1 MRIAGTKILRF
12 LTVLLSGAALLVTSN
27 CGATHAVKYY
37 TLDPAPMPEASAAP
51 TGNAPLPVSIL
62 VGRITA
68 PQLYLEHPI
77 VYSTGSMELG
87 AYEYHQW
94 AEIPTETLELM
105 LADSLRTKGQFRS
118 VARIG
123 RAAKGD
129 YILRG
134 HLYALEEID
143 SPSLAARFSL
153 ELELFQPS
161 TGRVVWTQSYSHDEP
176 VSQKSVAA
184 VVRALHQEVLAGI
197 EQLTTS
203 LDAYVASVSPR

>member
-1 MRIAGTKILRF
+1 MRADGTKILR
-12 LTVLLSGAALLVTSN
+12 VIAALLSGAALLVTAN

-37 TLDPAPMPEASAAP
+37 TLNPAPMPEASAAP
-51 TGNAPLPVSIL
+51 TSNAPLPVSIL

-68 PQLYLEHPI
+68 PQLYLQHPI
-77 VYSTGSMELG
+77 VYSTGGVELG

-94 AEIPTETLELM
+94 AEIPTQTLELM
-105 LADSLRTKGQFRS
+105 LADALRAKGRFRS
-118 VARIG
+118 VAQIG

-129 YILRG
+129 YIVRG

-161 TGRVVWTQSYSHDEP
+161 SGRVVWTQSYSHDEP
-176 VSQKSVAA
+176 VSQKSVAS
-184 VVRALHQEVLAGI
+184 VVQALHQEVLAGI
-197 EQLTTS
+197 GQLTNGLS
-203 LDAYVASVSPR
+203 AYVASVSQR